1 MVLCVSPG
9 GQIGCAVTATWF
21 CPCPGQPYRPLFGG
35 VCSLHSTTA
44 PRTAPQFLYRLF
56 RHVLPIAR
64 REIAYWTERAAAIPD
79 PVLQKQA
86 LASLQHKR
94 FHADGGSVYAAVNLS
109 YAEPLV
115 RLIIALQ
122 TISDYLDNL
131 CDRCDTY
138 DEQDFVQLH
147 CAMRDA
153 VRPDSRA
160 RDYYALRGGL
170 DDGGYLASLVQTCQA
185 VLKSFPGYAAAQG
198 HVEWLVERYCE
209 LQAIKHIHPDE
220 RRQRLIRWWETYQE
234 QYPGIDW
241 WEFAAATGSTLGM
254 FALFLAA
261 TQPLDEAA
269 AQSLFELYFPWVCGL
284 HILLDYLIDLEE
296 DRTEGDFNFVA
307 CYADARTAEQRIRLF
322 AERSRL
328 HTARAADGL
337 RIHRDVVHGLLGM
350 YLSDAKVNRQRDVR
364 RHRRLVW
371 QFGPTAW
378 MYYGACVL
386 YRTIR

>member
-1 MVLCVSPG
+1 
-9 GQIGCAVTATWF
+9 VT
-21 CPCPGQPYRPLFGG
+21 L
-35 VCSLHSTTA
+35 LHSTNA
-44 PRTAPQFLYRLF
+44 PRTAPEFLYRLF

-64 REIAYWTERAAAIPD
+64 REIVHWTERAAAIPD
-79 PVLQKQA
+79 PVLQSQA

-94 FHADGGSVYAAVNLS
+94 FHADGGCVYAAVNLP

-115 RLIIALQ
+115 RLIVALQ

-131 CDRCDTY
+131 CDRCGTY
-138 DEQDFVQLH
+138 DEQDFVHLH

-153 VRPDSRA
+153 VRPDNRVQ
-160 RDYYALRGGL
+160 DYYAVRGCL
-170 DDGGYLASLVQTCQA
+170 DDGGYLADLVTTCQS
-185 VLKSFPGYAAAQG
+185 VVRNLPGYEAAQG
-198 HVEWLVERYCE
+198 YVEWMVERYCE
-209 LQAIKHIHPDE
+209 LQAIKHIQPSE
-220 RRQRLIRWWETYQE
+220 RRPRLIHWWEDYQ
-234 QYPGIDW
+234 QQFPGIDW

-261 TQPLDEAA
+261 TQPLEESAA
-269 AQSLFELYFPWVCGL
+269 KSVYELYFPWICGL

-296 DRTEGDFNFVA
+296 DRSEGDFNFVA
-307 CYADARTAEQRIRLF
+307 CYPDSQTARRRIRWFAEQ
-322 AERSRL
+322 SRL
-328 HTARAADGL
+328 HTAEAADGL

-364 RHRRLVW
+364 PHRRLVW